1 MVLAIKNSALYFFPR
16 LYLRIFLFIEFII
29 IITFI
34 EHCIITALNNL
45 FLQFQEMID
54 DVNDILKRSITSA
67 GAFLLGVCVIT
78 IINWLKPGV
87 CKSKARLD
95 GKTVIVTGCTSGKVF
110 MLRN

>member
-1 MVLAIKNSALYFFPR
+1 M
-16 LYLRIFLFIEFII
+16 IE
-29 IITFI
+29 
-34 EHCIITALNNL
+34 EV
-45 FLQFQEMID
+45 D
-54 DVNDILKRSITSA
+54 DILKPSIISV
-67 GAFLLGVCVIT
+67 GAFLICLCVIT